1 MITAKY
7 QGITGTGNVV
17 VEGSSLVSIAVTVP
31 IQNQPYTVPFDVS
44 VQFQAT
50 GTFADNSTQNLTTNV
65 TWASSQP
72 SVATIS
78 NSVGR
83 QGLATGVSAGQTE
96 ITAVF
101 ASIAGNATLNVT
113 NATLVSITVTPAN
126 QNVSVGTQVG
136 YTAVGKFSDGS
147 TVDLTG
153 QCTWVSTKPTVAT
166 INNLG
171 QASAASAGTTSIQAT
186 FVQNG
191 VSVTGMTNL
200 TVH

>member
-31 IQNQPYTVPFDVS
+31 IQSQPYTVPFDVS

-126 QNVSVGTQVG
+126 QNVSVGTQVN

-153 QCTWVSTKPTVAT
+153 QCTWVSTTPTVAT